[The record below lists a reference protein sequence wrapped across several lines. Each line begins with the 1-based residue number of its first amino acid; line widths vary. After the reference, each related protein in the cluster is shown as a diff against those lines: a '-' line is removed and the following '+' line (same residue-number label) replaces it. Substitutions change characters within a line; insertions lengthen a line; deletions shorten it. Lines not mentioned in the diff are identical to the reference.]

1 MRGVAKIGRFIWG
14 KIIVG
19 AIFLEPTENSANKI
33 AGICSGMLM
42 VFFQWE
48 YSGNIWITPAK
59 KGI

>member
-1 MRGVAKIGRFIWG
+1 VGLTLRGVAKIGRFIWG

-42 VFFQWE
+42 DISF
-48 YSGNIWITPAK
+48 SGNIV
-59 KGI
+59 GISG

>member
-1 MRGVAKIGRFIWG
+1 MRGVAKIGRFIWR

-42 VFFQWE
+42 DISF
-48 YSGNIWITPAK
+48 SGNIV
-59 KGI
+59 GISG